1 MYRNM
6 HRLCLINMKEDIQ
19 SRLQCVYVIFDA
31 DLYLTLSGA
40 PLQTDHI
47 RISDIG
53 LSDDTALT
61 CWNWMTQHTISSNF
75 AWYHRHKEVNRICWN
90 GNSMGWQ
97 SKIVTSGGR
106 HGLILTRMFGQRRDS
121 HLQIFRQGVCN
132 LCGGPLSE

>member
-1 MYRNM
+1 
-6 HRLCLINMKEDIQ
+6 MKEDIQ

-47 RISDIG
+47 LISDIG
-53 LSDDTALT
+53 LSDNTALT
-61 CWNWMTQHTISSNF
+61 RWNWMTQHTISSNF
-75 AWYHRHKEVNRICWN
+75 AWYHRHKEVNRIRWN

-106 HGLILTRMFGQRRDS
+106 HGLILTRMFGASAKEGTLTCISSGREYAIS
-121 HLQIFRQGVCN
+121 VEVHY
-132 LCGGPLSE
+132 LSE